1 MLPAGP
7 LHFIRLKAVS
17 DTVISI
23 PTATDTT
30 SREATMS
37 ENTDHVQ
44 ISARVPADLAEG
56 LGRAATEAD
65 RTLSAELR
73 RALRHYLEV
82 QPPGDDVRR
91 AA

>member
-1 MLPAGP
+1 MPPTNP
-7 LHFIRLKAVS
+7 LHLVRLKTSS

-30 SREATMS
+30 SREARMS

-44 ISARVPADLAEG
+44 ISARVPADLAEE
-56 LGRAATEAD
+56 LERAATEAD

-73 RALRHYLEV
+73 RALRQYLAV
-82 QPPGDDVRR
+82 QGPADDLRS